1 MIKKLDIRKYAN
13 ILVFSISLIPLILF
27 LFIIW
32 NRLSL
37 PFVFEWGESAGLN
50 QIYRIL
56 SGRALYDLP
65 TLEFSPLVY
74 TPLYYYLAAGASKV
88 IGNTLF
94 SARLISVISSIA
106 SVFLIIWIIQRET
119 KNFLLAW
126 ISGMVYLACFALADG
141 FYDLARVD
149 SLYILIV
156 LIAFS
161 VIREAKFKTGFFVF
175 GVLVVI
181 GFFIKQSFIIV
192 FLPMQMYL
200 LYRDWKLSW
209 IAIAV
214 ETIGISVPLFLIN
227 NNFDGWFFYYIF
239 KLPREH
245 GYSFISA
252 ANFWIGDTIRPL
264 GIFFAFSLIFL
275 LLSRLDCDQILNKSK
290 TATDSKNKITTE
302 DSVNGWWIYVLFFA
316 GAAGAAWI
324 TRSSNGGGAN
334 NCMPIYAVL
343 AISFGLGADY
353 VLKTKRVAEMP
364 LFYSYI
370 MLVISIQF
378 IGLIYNPFNFL
389 PTKDEIRLNVEMNS
403 RIKDADLPVLIPYR
417 SHLSWELGQI
427 PQIHIVNIFELT
439 GYFKGEVQPTG
450 VRLVNQIRMNIC
462 RQAYGLIV
470 LDQSVPWFDEQLE
483 FSYIKESLLNEDLIQ
498 RSDLLDWQK
507 GNEITY
513 KLKSE
518 NSLDLCLESISTE
531 MD

>member
-1 MIKKLDIRKYAN
+1 MD
-13 ILVFSISLIPLILF
+13 
-27 LFIIW
+27 
-32 NRLSL
+32 L

-56 SGRALYDLP
+56 SGGALYDLP

-106 SVFLIIWIIQRET
+106 SVYLIMWIIQRET
-119 KNFLLAW
+119 KNSLLAW

-156 LIAFS
+156 MIAFS
-161 VIREAKFKTGFFVF
+161 VIREAKIKTEYFLF

-192 FLPMQMYL
+192 FLPLQMYL
-200 LYRDWKLSW
+200 IYRHWKLSW
-209 IAIAV
+209 ITIAV
-214 ETIGISVPLFLIN
+214 EMIGISVPLFLIN
-227 NNFDGWFFYYIF
+227 SNFDGWFFYYLF
-239 KLPREH
+239 ELPREH

-252 ANFWIGDTIRPL
+252 VNFWIGDTIRPL
-264 GIFFAFSLIFL
+264 GILFAFGLIF
-275 LLSRLDCDQILNKSK
+275 LLSRLDSDQIFNKSK
-290 TATDSKNKITTE
+290 AAVGGKSKISTE
-302 DSVNGWWIYVLFFA
+302 DSLNGWWVYVLFFS

-334 NCMPIYAVL
+334 NCMPIYAVV
-343 AISFGLGADY
+343 AISFGLGAGY
-353 VLKTKRVAEMP
+353 VLKTKRVAETP
-364 LFYSYI
+364 WFYSFI

-417 SHLSWELGQI
+417 SHLSWELDQI

-483 FSYIKESLLNEDLIQ
+483 FSYIQESVLNEDLIQ

-507 GNEITY
+507 GNERIY
-513 KLKSE
+513 RLKSE
-518 NSLDLCLESISTE
+518 NSLDLCLESIFTE

>member
-1 MIKKLDIRKYAN
+1 MIKKFDIRKYSN

-32 NRLSL
+32 NRVAL

-56 SGRALYDLP
+56 SGGALYDLP

-94 SARLISVISSIA
+94 SARLISVISSI
-106 SVFLIIWIIQRET
+106 
-119 KNFLLAW
+119 
-126 ISGMVYLACFALADG
+126 SGMVYLACFSLADG

-149 SLYILIV
+149 SLYILIM

-161 VIREAKFKTGFFVF
+161 VIREAKIKTGFFVF

-192 FLPMQMYL
+192 FLPLQIYL

-209 IAIAV
+209 ITIAV
-214 ETIGISVPLFLIN
+214 EIVGISVPLFLIN
-227 NNFDGWFFYYIF
+227 RGSEGWFFYYMF
-239 KLPREH
+239 ELPTEH

-252 ANFWIGDTIRPL
+252 INFWIGDTIRPL
-264 GIFFAFSLIFL
+264 GIMFAFSLIFL
-275 LLSRLDCDQILNKSK
+275 LLSRLDSDQIFNKSK
-290 TATDSKNKITTE
+290 TATDNKAKITAE
-302 DSVNGWWIYVLFFA
+302 DSLNAWWVYGLFFA

-334 NCMPIYAVL
+334 NCMPIYAVV
-343 AISFGLGADY
+343 AISFGLGAGF
-353 VLKTKRVAEMP
+353 VLKTKLVEEMP
-364 LFYSYI
+364 WFYSFI
-370 MLVISIQF
+370 VLVISIQF

-389 PTKDEIRLNVEMNS
+389 PTKDEIRLNVETNS

-417 SHLSWELGQI
+417 SHLSWELEQI
-427 PQIHIVNIFELT
+427 PQIHVVNIFELT

-450 VRLVNQIRMNIC
+450 VRLVNQIRTNIC

-483 FSYIKESLLNEDLIQ
+483 FSYIQEPLLNEDLIQ
-498 RSDLLDWQK
+498 RSDLLNWQK
-507 GNEITY
+507 GNERTY